1 MPRVWSSDGFQP
13 QITHRE
19 NSQCELCIY
28 ALSDIGNLKGADSAY
43 CEKFTDERKPEEI
56 LSSKIVCPFRKAK

>member
-1 MPRVWSSDGFQP
+1 MPGIWSADGFQP

-43 CEKFTDERKPEEI
+43 CEKFTDEQKPQGI
-56 LSSKIVCPFRKAK
+56 LDGDIKCPFRKTK